1 MSHRPDFTVLVEIP
15 DLRLLVD
22 YLREKD
28 ISQTKIDALAET
40 LTAITGRLL
49 ESSVRLKRGIET
61 AR

>member
-49 ESSVRLKRGIET
+49 ESSDRLKRGIET